1 MAGEGGHPGGD
12 AAARAT
18 VWDPATYLRHVG
30 ERARPWV
37 DLLARVPAGDPRL
50 VVDLGCGA
58 GNLTATLPARWPG
71 ARVVGVDASAE
82 MLARAREAAGLE
94 WVEADLRAWRPPGP
108 VDVLVSNA
116 VLHWVPGHLEL
127 LPRLVGFL
135 APGGWLA
142 LQVPANSA
150 APSHALLRQVLG
162 SGRWAG
168 RVPQVADA
176 AAAEPAEYL
185 EVLAGCGCEVD
196 VWETTYLHV
205 LAGEDAVLGWM
216 RGAALRPVLSALEE
230 AAQEELCAQYGALL
244 RQAYPRRAVGTVLP
258 YRRVFAVARRPA

>member
-1 MAGEGGHPGGD
+1 MDGQEERAGGD
-12 AAARAT
+12 GPGAT
-18 VWDPATYLRHVG
+18 VWDPAAYLRHAG

-37 DLLARVPAGDPRL
+37 DLLARVRVAEPRL

-82 MLARAREAAGLE
+82 MLARARAGAALE
-94 WVEADLRAWRPPGP
+94 WVEADLRTWRPPGP
-108 VDVLVSNA
+108 VDVLVCNA

-127 LPRLVGFL
+127 LPRLVGLL
-135 APGGWLA
+135 APGGVLA
-142 LQVPANSA
+142 LQVPGNSA
-150 APSHALLRQVLG
+150 AASHALLRQVLA
-162 SGRWAG
+162 SQRWAG
-168 RVPQVADA
+168 RVPPLPEAV
-176 AAAEPAEYL
+176 AAEPAEYL

-205 LAGEDAVLGWM
+205 LGGEDAVLGWM

-230 AAQEELCAQYGALL
+230 GAREELCAQYGALL
-244 RQAYPRRAVGTVLP
+244 RRAYPRRAVGTVLP
-258 YRRVFAVARRPA
+258 YRRVFAVARGPA